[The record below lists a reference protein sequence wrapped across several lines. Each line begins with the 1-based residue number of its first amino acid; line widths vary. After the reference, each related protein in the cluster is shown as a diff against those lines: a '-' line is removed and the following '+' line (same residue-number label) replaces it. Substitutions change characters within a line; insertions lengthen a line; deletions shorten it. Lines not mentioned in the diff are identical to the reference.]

1 MTTHTKNPKTDSFT
15 YHFETSKSAEEMCK
29 LLLDVRQWWVGFYEE
44 TITGESKKLNDEFTF
59 LVGNGMHFTR
69 MKLITLEPSS
79 RIEWMVTESKLTFLS
94 DPEEWIDTT
103 ISFDIKSKGS
113 KTEITFTHRGLV
125 PQIECYN
132 NCSTAWTEYLNAL
145 KKIVNEPITA

>member
-59 LVGNGMHFTR
+59 LAGNGMHFTR

-79 RIEWMVTESKLTFLS
+79 RIEWIVTESKLTFLS

-113 KTEITFTHRGLV
+113 KTEVTFTHRGLV

-132 NCSTAWTEYLNAL
+132 NCSTAWTEYLNAF